1 MPFAPGSCP
10 CLSLMLLSQDVTR
23 ANLPLSIKRKQSVEN
38 DDDQQISKRVI
49 KKRRSEKTDPSAAEV
64 GILDLEQGINSAIG
78 KMDSQLIAD
87 WVAQRIR
94 RSAPDLSVVEL
105 EDQYLPGRNG
115 TISLYTIDF
124 PQTHVRYRA
133 IF

>member
-1 MPFAPGSCP
+1 
-10 CLSLMLLSQDVTR
+10 MLLSQDVTR
-23 ANLPLSIKRKQSVEN
+23 ANLPLSTKRKQNVEN
-38 DDDQQISKRVI
+38 DEDQQLSKRAM
-49 KKRRSEKTDPSAAEV
+49 KKRRTEKTDPSAGEV

-78 KMDSQLIAD
+78 KMDSQLTAD

-94 RSAPDLSVVEL
+94 RSAPDLSVAEL

-115 TISLYTIDF
+115 KISLYTIDF

-133 IF
+133 VL